1 MAEGRRRVQAG
12 RRAANPDVVA
22 AVMGQVQAALIAA
35 SGRLV
40 IIGICGAQ
48 GSGKSTLAE
57 AVAAACAAQSLRSA
71 VLSIDDLYLT
81 HAARQRLA
89 RKVHPLLATRGV
101 PGTHD
106 LALAAQVFAMLER
119 GEPVPL
125 PRFDK
130 LRDDRRDADTW
141 PQAPAG
147 CQVLLFEGWCIGAR
161 PQASSALQKTINVL
175 ERDEDPHGTW
185 RRFANDA
192 LAGPYDEIFAR
203 IDRLVLLAA
212 PTFEI
217 VAHWRL
223 EQERALAQAQA
234 GVASMDATQVRRF
247 VAHYERLTR
256 HILAEMPDRADL
268 VIRLDDQR
276 RPLSITSRFRA

>member
-1 MAEGRRRVQAG
+1 M
-12 RRAANPDVVA
+12 
-22 AVMGQVQAALIAA
+22 
-35 SGRLV
+35 
-40 IIGICGAQ
+40 
-48 GSGKSTLAE
+48 
-57 AVAAACAAQSLRSA
+57 
-71 VLSIDDLYLT
+71 LSIDDLYLT

-89 RKVHPLLATRGV
+89 CKVHPLLATRGV

-106 LALAAQVFAMLER
+106 LALAAQVLAMLER

-141 PQAPAG
+141 PRALAG
-147 CQVLLFEGWCIGAR
+147 CQVLLFEGWCIAAR

-192 LAGPYDEIFAR
+192 LAGPYAEVFAR

-217 VAHWRL
+217 VADWRW
-223 EQERALAQAQA
+223 EQERAFAQAQV
-234 GVASMDATQVRRF
+234 GVASMDAAQVRRF

-268 VIRLDDQR
+268 VVRLNDQR